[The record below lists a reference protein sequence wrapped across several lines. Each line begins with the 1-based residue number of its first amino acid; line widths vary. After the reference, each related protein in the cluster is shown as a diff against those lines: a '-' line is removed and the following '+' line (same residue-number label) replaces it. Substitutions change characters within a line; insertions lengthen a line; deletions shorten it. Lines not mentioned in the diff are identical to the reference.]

1 MRWRILLV
9 LLIARTALGFQFQT
23 IASTA
28 PFLRQQFGIAFA
40 DIGMLIGLY
49 MLPGVVLALPGGLLV
64 RRFGDKVLCCT
75 GLALMAFGG
84 FLTAASDSYGL
95 LLAGRL
101 ISGTGGV
108 FMTLAITKMTT
119 DWFAGREIVAAM
131 GALLTSWP
139 LGVATGLLV
148 FAPVSQAHGWPWAMS
163 IAAGAC
169 LAGLALVAGLY
180 RPPQEIART
189 LAPAAVSAFATLPRE
204 EALPVLVAGL
214 IWGSIN
220 LGLIAFFS
228 FVPPLLGEHG
238 FSPAAGAFVTSIV
251 LWVMIVSMPL
261 GGYWLQRSG
270 RTEAGIML
278 SCLFLALAMAGLPL
292 APAAALAF
300 SIVLGVLIGPAPGA
314 IMAMPGRVL
323 RPENRAVGLGLFMMV
338 YYVVLAIGPLAA
350 GALRD
355 VGGSAAPVLFGASAF
370 LCIVP
375 LTALFGALVRPAK
388 DVSPHGAP

>member
-1 MRWRILLV
+1 
-9 LLIARTALGFQFQT
+9 
-23 IASTA
+23 
-28 PFLRQQFGIAFA
+28 
-40 DIGMLIGLY
+40 
-49 MLPGVVLALPGGLLV
+49 
-64 RRFGDKVLCCT
+64 
-75 GLALMAFGG
+75 
-84 FLTAASDSYGL
+84 
-95 LLAGRL
+95 
-101 ISGTGGV
+101 
-108 FMTLAITKMTT
+108 
-119 DWFAGREIVAAM
+119 
-131 GALLTSWP
+131 
-139 LGVATGLLV
+139 
-148 FAPVSQAHGWPWAMS
+148 
-163 IAAGAC
+163 
-169 LAGLALVAGLY
+169 
-180 RPPQEIART
+180 
-189 LAPAAVSAFATLPRE
+189 
-204 EALPVLVAGL
+204 
-214 IWGSIN
+214 
-220 LGLIAFFS
+220 
-228 FVPPLLGEHG
+228 
-238 FSPAAGAFVTSIV
+238 
-251 LWVMIVSMPL
+251 MIVSMPL